1 MEFEESK
8 KALIKK
14 SSLYRDQL
22 EGEAKLLSD
31 RAEKILT
38 NALVI
43 GGALALSYIVVSQF
57 SKSSKRKS
65 KGKGKTIKLVSAP
78 AAEEFEQEPA
88 QGSGITRVATEIGT
102 AIASQA
108 TAFLLSIAREK
119 LMEFLQSKIE
129 KKSPNNE
136 HS

>member
-8 KALIKK
+8 KSLLKK

-22 EGEAKLLSD
+22 EGEAKLLSG

-38 NALVI
+38 NALII

-65 KGKGKTIKLVSAP
+65 KVRGKSIKLVSAP
-78 AAEEFEQEPA
+78 AEEEFEHEPVQE
-88 QGSGITRVATEIGT
+88 SGISRMATEIGT
-102 AIASQA
+102 AVASQA
-108 TAFLLSIAREK
+108 TAFLLSIAKEK
-119 LMEFLQSKIE
+119 LVEFLQSKVE